1 MTRRERE
8 VTDPNEI
15 LKILDTCKIVHV
27 GLVDDGQ
34 PYVLP
39 MCYGYT
45 MDDGELTLYL
55 HGATTGYKLDVIRA
69 NPTACF
75 EMECDVVP
83 FEGEVACQYGIC
95 YSSII
100 GKGTGNHHRCGG
112 EKTGAFYYHEN
123 TDRKRFHLRRADG
136 FHRKCHRNSC
146 VRLYCQAPP
155 ASGRSSQINKALQFF
170 ILIDNIDSHTHQH

>member
-55 HGATTGYKLDVIRA
+55 HGATTGYKLDVILA

-100 GKGTGNHHRCGG
+100 GKGTAEIITDVE
-112 EKTGAFYYHEN
+112 EKKRALSIIMKTQTEKDFTFDERMVSIVSVIEIHVSDYTAKRRPLPEGL
-123 TDRKRFHLRRADG
+123 RK
-136 FHRKCHRNSC
+136 
-146 VRLYCQAPP
+146 
-155 ASGRSSQINKALQFF
+155 
-170 ILIDNIDSHTHQH
+170 